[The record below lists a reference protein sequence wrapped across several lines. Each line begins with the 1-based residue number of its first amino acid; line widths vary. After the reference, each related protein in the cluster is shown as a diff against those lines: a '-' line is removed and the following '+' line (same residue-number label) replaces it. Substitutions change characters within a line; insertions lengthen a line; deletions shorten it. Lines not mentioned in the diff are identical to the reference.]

1 MIKNSLVLAFSAVVL
16 FSCGGSSDKTSN
28 GTDSTA
34 TGKYEGDNTLK
45 IDGSSTVYPIS
56 EALAE
61 EFREQAPDT
70 RITVGL
76 SGTGGGFK
84 KFVRSELD
92 LTGASR
98 PITASEDSAAKA
110 NGVEY
115 FEIPVAYDGLVVVV
129 HPSNDWVKSI
139 TVAELKKIWEPA
151 AQGKILR
158 WNQIRPEWP
167 NQEIHLFGAGTE
179 SGTFDYFTDA
189 IVGKAKSCR
198 GDYTASEDDNVLVQ
212 GVSTDKLSLGFFGY
226 AYFSENQD
234 RLKLLPIDD
243 QNDANGKGAI
253 TPTAATILDA
263 TYQPLSRPLF
273 IYATKKAYDKALG
286 KDFLNFLVEQSPKLV
301 PETGYIPF
309 DAETYKLV
317 KDRLVAGKTGSLFLT
332 LKSTVGVDLKA
343 ELKK

>member
-1 MIKNSLVLAFSAVVL
+1 MTNNFLVLALATALF
-16 FSCGGSSDKTSN
+16 FSCGKSSDKNSAETK
-28 GTDSTA
+28 T
-34 TGKYEGDNTLK
+34 YEGDNTLK

-61 EFREQAPDT
+61 EFREVAPDA

-98 PITASEDSAAKA
+98 PIKPSEDSAAKA
-110 NGVEY
+110 AGVEY

-129 HPSNDWVKSI
+129 NPANDWVKSI
-139 TVAELKKIWEPA
+139 TVSELKKIWEPA

-158 WNQIRPEWP
+158 WNQVRPEWP
-167 NQEIHLFGAGTE
+167 NEEIHLFGAGTE
-179 SGTFDYFTDA
+179 SGTFDYFTEA
-189 IVGKAKSCR
+189 IVGESKACR

-212 GVSTDKLSLGFFGY
+212 GVSTDKLALGFFGF
-226 AYFSENQD
+226 AYYVENQD
-234 RLKLLPIDD
+234 RLKILPIDD
-243 QNDANGKGAI
+243 ENDANGKGAI
-253 TPTAATILDA
+253 VPTATTILDA

-273 IYATKKAYDKALG
+273 IYATKKAYEKQLG
-286 KDFLNFLVEQSPKLV
+286 KDFLHFMVEQCPTLV

-309 DAETYKLV
+309 DAETYALV
-317 KDRLVAGKTGSLFLT
+317 KKRLEAGKTGSIFLNMKT
-332 LKSTVGVDLKA
+332 TVGVNLKE

>member
-1 MIKNSLVLAFSAVVL
+1 MIKNSLVLAIAACVF
-16 FSCGGSSDKTSN
+16 FSCGGSSDKTQSKEA
-28 GTDSTA
+28 D
-34 TGKYEGDNTLK
+34 KYKDDNTLK

-61 EFREQAPDT
+61 DFLEQAPGT

-84 KFVRSELD
+84 KFVRKELD

-98 PITASEDSAAKA
+98 PITASEDSAAQA

-129 HPSNDWVKSI
+129 NPKNDWVKSI

-158 WNQIRPEWP
+158 WNQIRAEWP
-167 NQEIHLFGAGTE
+167 NEEIHLFGAGTE

-226 AYFSENQD
+226 AYFNENQE

-273 IYATKKAYDKALG
+273 IYATKKAYDRALG
-286 KDFLNFLVEQSPKLV
+286 KDFLHFLVEEAPNLV

-309 DAETYKLV
+309 DVETYKLV
-317 KDRLVAGKTGSLFLT
+317 KDRLAAGKTGSIFLAM
-332 LKSTVGVDLKA
+332 KSTVGVDLKA

>member
-16 FSCGGSSDKTSN
+16 FSCGGSSDKTTSSA
-28 GTDSTA
+28 DSTLA
-34 TGKYEGDNTLK
+34 AKYEGDNTLK

-139 TVAELKKIWEPA
+139 TVAELKKIWEPS

-243 QNDANGKGAI
+243 QDDANGKGAI
-253 TPTAATILDA
+253 TPSAATILDA

>member
-1 MIKNSLVLAFSAVVL
+1 MIKNSLVIVL
-16 FSCGGSSDKTSN
+16 VAIVFFSCGGNKSEKQTIETETN
-28 GTDSTA
+28 
-34 TGKYEGDNTLK
+34 KYEGDNTLK

-61 EFREQAPDT
+61 EFRTIAPDT

-84 KFVRSELD
+84 KFIRSELD

-110 NGVEY
+110 GGVEY
-115 FEIPVAYDGLVVVV
+115 FEVPVAYDGLVVVV

-139 TVAELKKIWEPA
+139 TVNELKKIWEPA
-151 AQGKILR
+151 AQGKILK

-212 GVSTDKLSLGFFGY
+212 GVSTDKLAMGFFGY
-226 AYFSENQD
+226 AYFNENQD
-234 RLKLLPIDD
+234 RLKVLPIDD

-253 TPTAATILDA
+253 TSNATTILDA

-273 IYATKKAYDKALG
+273 IYANKKAYERPLG
-286 KDFLNFLVEQSPKLV
+286 KDFLLFLIDQSPKLV
-301 PETGYIPF
+301 PETGYVPF
-309 DAETYKLV
+309 DEETYKLV

-332 LKSTVGVDLKA
+332 LKSTVGVNLKA

>member
-1 MIKNSLVLAFSAVVL
+1 MTNNFLVLALTAVVF
-16 FSCGGSSDKTSN
+16 FSCGKSSEKNS
-28 GTDSTA
+28 A
-34 TGKYEGDNTLK
+34 TKSYPENENTLK

-61 EFREQAPDT
+61 EFRSVAPDA

-84 KFVRSELD
+84 KFVRAELD

-98 PITASEDSAAKA
+98 PIKASEDSAARA
-110 NGVEY
+110 GGVEY

-129 HPSNDWVKSI
+129 NPANDWVKSI
-139 TVAELKKIWEPA
+139 TVNELKKIWEPS

-167 NQEIHLFGAGTE
+167 NEEIHLFGAGTE
-179 SGTFDYFTDA
+179 SGTFDYFTEA
-189 IVGKAKSCR
+189 IVGTSKACR

-212 GVSTDKLSLGFFGY
+212 GVSTDKLALGFFGFAYY
-226 AYFSENQD
+226 AENQD

-243 QNDANGKGAI
+243 ENDANGKGPI
-253 TPTAATILDA
+253 TPTSATILDA

-273 IYATKKAYDKALG
+273 IYATKKAYGTQLG
-286 KDFLNFLVEQSPKLV
+286 KDFLHFLVEQSPELV

-309 DAETYKLV
+309 DAETYQLV
-317 KDRLVAGKTGSLFLT
+317 KARLEAGKTGSLFLNMET
-332 LKSTVGVDLKA
+332 TVGVDLKDA
-343 ELKK
+343 LKK